1 MKYDFRVSKQNV
13 IICVSIPIF
22 AFLYIPSSAIRRSE
36 GVKACMDLK
45 VLSENAEFTIRI
57 GDGVPV
63 AQVPVL
69 RMRIQLRSQ

>member
-1 MKYDFRVSKQNV
+1 ML
-13 IICVSIPIF
+13 CIPASDIG
-22 AFLYIPSSAIRRSE
+22 RSE

-63 AQVPVL
+63 AQVLFL
-69 RMRIQLRSQ
+69 RIRVQL